1 MVARS
6 GRRCAAVDV
15 GGFGAASSS
24 DITPMRQAIRASS
37 PHELAHTV
45 SCQEACFLTHDRRAV
60 TFFAPDVRPAFSPN
74 TVGRID
80 GAMRWDESL
89 TKEES

>member
-6 GRRCAAVDV
+6 GRRCAAFDL

-24 DITPMRQAIRASS
+24 DITPMSQAIRASS

-60 TFFAPDVRPAFSPN
+60 TFFAPNVRPAFSPN

-80 GAMRWDESL
+80 GAMRWGESL
-89 TKEES
+89 AKEAS

>member
-6 GRRCAAVDV
+6 GRRCAAFDL
-15 GGFGAASSS
+15 GGFGAASSY
-24 DITPMRQAIRASS
+24 DITPMRWSIRAFS
-37 PHELAHTV
+37 PHELAHAV
-45 SCQEACFLTHDRRAV
+45 SCREACFLTHGRRAV

-80 GAMRWDESL
+80 GAMPWGESL
-89 TKEES
+89 TKEAS